1 MVLGMSLALSSPVS
15 PHVPHSVVALYRTIR
30 EEDHRLLV
38 LYLVLLYLLYSLL
51 WGLTLRL
58 YLT

>member
-38 LYLVLLYLLYSLL
+38 LYLVLLFLLYSFHWCVL
-51 WGLTLRL
+51 
-58 YLT
+58 